1 MLTLVLEGTRMLR
14 LNVHVNG
21 ALILLN
27 KGAMR
32 ALKLTGLGA
41 NVFEGHGGTMNP
53 GRGKIQFFWR
63 HFGDILASD
72 FLTREYL
79 DVQQH

>member
-1 MLTLVLEGTRMLR
+1 MTMLTLVLEGTRMLG
-14 LNVHVNG
+14 LDVHVNG

-41 NVFEGHGGTMNP
+41 NVFKGHGDLT
-53 GRGKIQFFWR
+53 IQGGDFFN
-63 HFGDILASD
+63 FLASD
-72 FLTREYL
+72 YL
-79 DVQQH
+79 DV